1 MPEATA
7 MDTPTARATTTRLR
21 RSLVPATIRSGQP
34 ARPGNPL
41 AIRMIASHNLAHQ
54 TSLRAAPTTASHSP
68 PRKLN
73 QSILPSLRAVLT
85 TASQR
90 PPRKLSQST
99 QPSLRAALTTVS
111 RSLARK
117 LSQSTQPS
125 LRAALTTVSRSLAL
139 KLNQSIQ
146 PSLFAVL
153 TTVSR
158 SLARKRSQSTQPSPR
173 ATPTSGRNASSLQPS
188 PRPRHRLR
196 QWSAP
201 TPASSV
207 LTSSVRISP
216 NGQMSS
222 VSSLNLKPSLNAPSL
237 SVTRPVR
244 WNRSVS
250 QRRSRKLHR
259 RSIQLRRLLH
269 HLNHV
274 HRQLLRS
281 LIPNLNRPT

>member
-85 TASQR
+85 TASHR

-207 LTSSVRISP
+207 LTSSVSR
-216 NGQMSS
+216 
-222 VSSLNLKPSLNAPSL
+222 LNLKPSLNAPSL